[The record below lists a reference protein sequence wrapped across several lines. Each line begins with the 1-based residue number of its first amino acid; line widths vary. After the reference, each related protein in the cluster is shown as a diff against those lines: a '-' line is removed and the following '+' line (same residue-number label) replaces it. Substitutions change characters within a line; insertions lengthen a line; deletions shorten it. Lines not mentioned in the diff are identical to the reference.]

1 MKRERILSIVIS
13 VLAFVVAGAAGI
25 WLTGQIA
32 AGQPLGTIVGNA
44 ALALIPVTLL
54 IAGGIYLYVRSANDD
69 VEALARP
76 MLQIQRDM
84 MRDLRE
90 RGSTSLEEIARRFD
104 ITPDEVVSMVHQL
117 VALDLFSGYLHQGR
131 DVLHLLSAEEVAQLE
146 KCRICDAALTPLPG
160 VTQCATC
167 GAEYFLGQ

>member
-1 MKRERILSIVIS
+1 MKRQRVMSIVIS

-54 IAGGIYLYVRSANDD
+54 VAAGIYLYVRSANDD
-69 VEALARP
+69 AEALARP

-84 MRDLRE
+84 MSDLRE
-90 RGSTSLEEIARRFD
+90 RGLTSLEEIARRFE

-117 VALDLFSGYLHQGR
+117 AALDLFNGYVHQGR
-131 DVLHLLSAEEVAQLE
+131 GVLHLLNAEQMARLE
-146 KCRICDAALTPLPG
+146 KCRICEATITPLPG
-160 VTQCATC
+160 VITCATC
-167 GAEYFLGQ
+167 GAEYFLAH